1 MNTYP
6 LIRNRWSNE
15 HLLTVLFIT
24 ASLYQLPDFIA
35 SGANAAR
42 YALMVIMALL
52 LDAGVNYVRYRKPV
66 CAVSAA
72 VTAAVLYPVIK
83 GLPGWAGIIGI
94 IVALVLGKHLWGGT
108 GRNIFNPA
116 VTGMF
121 VLSIFF
127 PLGLQV
133 FEPSNLLLPAMLL
146 SVPFLIIRLFP
157 GIGLIAGMLLGM
169 LLGNW
174 HGLYGIMAYGVLFW
188 GCLVITDPVTS
199 TDKPVAG
206 LVTGF
211 LAGFLPIYISPSIF
225 SLSAAL
231 LIFSGLSFLMGSFSR
246 RHHGICLHGLKIK
259 PSIRVKAEAEEMTD
273 LTGKQPC
280 RAAVPIDLELSGLLE
295 LIREKDVFGMG
306 GAGFPTAEKLEA
318 VIRSGAK
325 EKYLIIN
332 GMECDP
338 GLLHDKWLVKN
349 RIVEISGGIEIL
361 ERLVS
366 FKKIY
371 CIAKHTEDF
380 RLPENVEMHKLPDR
394 YPYGAEKLFVE
405 KLLGINI
412 PENSNPAQYGV
423 LVLNVQTV
431 LSVYEAVCCGE
442 KADTR
447 YITVADMVTGKGQIA
462 RVKLGD
468 RVVDIVEKTIQ
479 SRGMTF
485 AGGGIMQAHMAAEGE
500 VVDKRTNFIAVG
512 MLPKFKE
519 STQCINCGLCK
530 LCCPMEL
537 DVRKITDLVDK
548 GKSLEA
554 LAYDSS
560 RCISCGICSY
570 VCMAGRNLAE
580 RIPGK

>member
-1 MNTYP
+1 
-6 LIRNRWSNE
+6 
-15 HLLTVLFIT
+15 
-24 ASLYQLPDFIA
+24 
-35 SGANAAR
+35 
-42 YALMVIMALL
+42 
-52 LDAGVNYVRYRKPV
+52 
-66 CAVSAA
+66 
-72 VTAAVLYPVIK
+72 
-83 GLPGWAGIIGI
+83 
-94 IVALVLGKHLWGGT
+94 KHLWGGT
-108 GRNIFNPA
+108 GRNILNPA

-121 VLSIFF
+121 VMSIFF
-127 PLGLQV
+127 PLGLKL

-157 GIGLIAGMLLGM
+157 GIGMIAGMLLGM
-169 LLGNW
+169 LLGNGQ
-174 HGLYGIMAYGVLFW
+174 GLYGIMAYGVLFW

-199 TDKPVAG
+199 TDKPLAG
-206 LVTGF
+206 LATGF
-211 LAGFLPIYISPSIF
+211 LAGFLPLYIRPSIF
-225 SLSAAL
+225 TLSAVL
-231 LIFSGLSFLMGSFSR
+231 LVYNGLSFLLGSFSR
-246 RHHGICLHGLKIK
+246 KHHGICLHGLKMK
-259 PSIRVKAEAEEMTD
+259 PAIRISGGAEEMTD
-273 LTGKQPC
+273 LTGRQPC
-280 RAAVPIDLELSGLLE
+280 REAVPVDMEPSRLLE
-295 LIREKDVFGMG
+295 LLREKDVFGMG

-349 RIVEISGGIEIL
+349 CCVEIASGIEIL
-361 ERLVS
+361 EGLVS

-380 RLPENVEMHKLPDR
+380 KLPERVEIYKLPDR

-405 KLLGINI
+405 RLLGMNI
-412 PENSNPAQYGV
+412 PEASNPAQYGV

-431 LSVYEAVCCGE
+431 FSVYEAVCCGE

-447 YITVADMVTGKGQIA
+447 FITVADMLEGTGQVA

-468 RVVDIVEKTIQ
+468 RVSDIVTKTIQ

-485 AGGGIMQAHMAAEGE
+485 VGGGVMQAHMAAEGE
-500 VVDKRTNFIAVG
+500 LVDKRTNFIAVG

-519 STQCINCGLCK
+519 STQCISCGLCK

-560 RCISCGICSY
+560 RCISCGICSH
-570 VCMAGRNLAE
+570 VCMAGRNLAA
-580 RIPGK
+580 RIPGKHEEKH